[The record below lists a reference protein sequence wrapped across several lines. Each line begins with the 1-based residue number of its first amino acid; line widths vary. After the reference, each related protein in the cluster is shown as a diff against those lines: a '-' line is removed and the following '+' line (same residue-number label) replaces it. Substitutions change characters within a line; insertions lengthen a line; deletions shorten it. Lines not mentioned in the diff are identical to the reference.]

1 MGRILS
7 ILIFCI
13 LSALCAFF
21 SAKHTNSLIEFS
33 KSKNEELSIKKYDFN
48 STNIIMLIGLVL
60 VSGYISFVQYSS
72 NIDNSVSVLILSTI
86 RLLICLLVIVA
97 AAIYDGK
104 LRIIPNYLP
113 FSLIV
118 AKLIFFIAEFFV
130 FDDFLVNAL
139 SSIVGL
145 AATFIVLTIANKL
158 SHDGIGAGDI
168 KLLSALGFF
177 AGFSFVVTLSV
188 FSLLACSIIS
198 IALIGMK
205 KLTMKDSLPF
215 APFIL
220 IGFLIISCL
229 SWI

>member
-1 MGRILS
+1 MFYCLFIVLYILS
-7 ILIFCI
+7 TLICVYFVT
-13 LSALCAFF
+13 
-21 SAKHTNSLIEFS
+21 KHTNSLIELRCN
-33 KSKNEELSIKKYDFN
+33 KNIECNIKKYELN
-48 STNIIMLIGLVL
+48 SKSILCIGLLLFLSGFIAFNEYRSVIDKSLPVVFLSCLRVL
-60 VSGYISFVQYSS
+60 LCLV
-72 NIDNSVSVLILSTI
+72 TI
-86 RLLICLLVIVA
+86 TA
-97 AAIYDGK
+97 AAIYDRK

-118 AKLIFFIAEFFV
+118 AKLIFFVAEFFV

-139 SSIVGL
+139 SSIVAL
-145 AATFIVLTIANKL
+145 ASTFIVLTIANKI

-177 AGFSFVVTLSV
+177 AGFSVVVTLSV
-188 FSLLACSIIS
+188 ASLLVCSIIS
-198 IALIGMK
+198 IVLIGFK
-205 KLTMKDSLPF
+205 KLTVKDSLPF